1 MVVSTIYI
9 ARHGYRSNWLPEG
22 PYPDPLTGIDSDVP
36 LAEHGVQQ
44 ARELAHYLL
53 SLDNQP
59 EAVFA
64 SPFYRCLQTTQPIAK
79 LLEVPVYLERGIGE
93 WYRPD
98 RKPVIPVPAGY
109 EILSKYFPG
118 IISPEW
124 DSTLTP
130 SKKGETEQEMYIRFK
145 TFWPLFIEHVEKE
158 YPNVE
163 CILLVTHAASKIAL
177 GMSLLGYCNPRMP
190 LNENGDKIRSGSC
203 SLDKYEILRKSYD
216 TIDDVD
222 SQNQTALTY
231 VPFKDRKWVLTMNG
245 NTEFLSGGE
254 EMNWSFDCVAE
265 AGSDADIQRRQET
278 KKNGAPTP
286 EVDDQTEVETVYI
299 SVDIPSGNY
308 KERTEIAKSATL
320 QYSGLEA
327 DAPLFRIGNRLYEG
341 CWERLVGTELAF
353 PNAAHIHKKTA
364 GLLSSTNTSQTT
376 QGGQNTQLSTA
387 SDPDA
392 RMQEDDASVPDLVE
406 KDESHTGDKEEIQSE
421 KIYRI
426 KERIVLS
433 NVRPM

>member
-1 MVVSTIYI
+1 MVVNTIYI

-44 ARELAHYLL
+44 AKELAHYLL

-59 EAVFA
+59 EAAFT

-79 LLEVPVYLERGIGE
+79 LLEIPVYLERGIGE

-124 DSTLTP
+124 DSTLIP
-130 SKKGETEQEMYIRFK
+130 SEKGETEQEMYMRFK
-145 TFWPLFIEHVEKE
+145 TFWPLFIERVEKE

-177 GMSLLGYCNPRMP
+177 GMSLLGYDNPRMS

-203 SLDKYEILRKSYD
+203 SLDKYEILKKSYD
-216 TIDDVD
+216 TLDETDD
-222 SQNQTALTY
+222 QNQTSLTY
-231 VPFKDRKWVLTMNG
+231 IPFNDRKWVLTMNG

-254 EMNWSFDCVAE
+254 EMNWSFDCVVE
-265 AGSDADIQRRQET
+265 AGSDADIKRRQET
-278 KKNGAPTP
+278 KKNSSPIPKG
-286 EVDDQTEVETVYI
+286 EDQIETETVYI

-308 KERTEIAKSATL
+308 KERTDIAKNAIL
-320 QYSGLEA
+320 QYSGLET
-327 DAPLFRIGNRLYEG
+327 DAPLFRIGNKLYEG
-341 CWERLVGTELAF
+341 SWERLVGTELAF

-364 GLLSSTNTSQTT
+364 GLLSSAEDSETTNA
-376 QGGQNTQLSTA
+376 GQSKGLSTA
-387 SDPDA
+387 SDADTQK
-392 RMQEDDASVPDLVE
+392 QEDVGVPDSTNKSE
-406 KDESHTGDKEEIQSE
+406 DHAGDNEEVQPE

>member
-36 LAEHGVQQ
+36 LAEHGVNQ
-44 ARELAHYLL
+44 AKELAHYLL

-59 EAVFA
+59 EAVFT

-79 LLEVPVYLERGIGE
+79 LLEIPTYLERGIGE

-109 EILSKYFPG
+109 ETLSKFFPG
-118 IISPEW
+118 IINPEW
-124 DSTLTP
+124 ESTVIP
-130 SKKGETEQEMYIRFK
+130 NEKGETEEEMYKRCK
-145 TFWPLFIEHVEKE
+145 RFWPLFIQHVEKE

-163 CILLVTHAASKIAL
+163 CIILVTHAASKIAL
-177 GMSLLGYCNPRMP
+177 GMSLLGYDHPRMS

-203 SLDKYEILRKSYD
+203 SLDKYQVLRKSYGTMEESD
-216 TIDDVD
+216 NQD
-222 SQNQTALTY
+222 QTALTY
-231 VPFKDRKWVLTMNG
+231 IPFNDRKWVLTMNG

-265 AGSDADIQRRQET
+265 AGSDADIKKRQEA
-278 KKNGAPTP
+278 KKTSSPVPKMGEEP
-286 EVDDQTEVETVYI
+286 ELETVYI
-299 SVDIPSGNY
+299 SVDIPSGSY
-308 KERTEIAKSATL
+308 KEKTEIVKSAIL
-320 QYSGLEA
+320 QYSGLET
-327 DAPLFRIGNRLYEG
+327 DAPLFRIGDKLYEG
-341 CWERLVGTELAF
+341 SWERLVGTELAF

-364 GLLSSTNTSQTT
+364 SLLPSTEGSETTNDEQNIESSANDESDVQKQENNAEIPDTTN
-376 QGGQNTQLSTA
+376 
-387 SDPDA
+387 
-392 RMQEDDASVPDLVE
+392 EDDHRSAG
-406 KDESHTGDKEEIQSE
+406 KDEIQPE
-421 KIYRI
+421 RVYRI
-426 KERIVLS
+426 KDRIVLN

>member
-1 MVVSTIYI
+1 MVVNTIYI

-22 PYPDPLTGIDSDVP
+22 PYPDPPTGIDSDVP

-44 ARELAHYLL
+44 AKELAHYLL

-59 EAVFA
+59 EAAFA
-64 SPFYRCLQTTQPIAK
+64 SPFYRCLETVQPIAK
-79 LLEVPVYLERGIGE
+79 LLEIPVYLERGIGE

-109 EILSKYFPG
+109 EILSKFFPG
-118 IISPEW
+118 VISQEW

-130 SKKGETEQEMYIRFK
+130 NEKGETEQEMYMRFK
-145 TFWPLFIEHVEKE
+145 KFWPLFIERVEKE

-177 GMSLLGYCNPRMP
+177 GMSLLGYDNPRMS

-203 SLDKYEILRKSYD
+203 SLDKYEILKKSYD
-216 TIDDVD
+216 TIDETDD
-222 SQNQTALTY
+222 QTSFTY
-231 VPFKDRKWVLTMNG
+231 IPFSDRKWVLTMNG
-245 NTEFLSGGE
+245 NTEFLSSGE
-254 EMNWSFDCVAE
+254 EMNWNFDCVAE
-265 AGSDADIQRRQET
+265 AGSDADIKKRQMT
-278 KKNGAPTP
+278 KKTSSPIP
-286 EVDDQTEVETVYI
+286 EADDQTEVETVYI

-308 KERTEIAKSATL
+308 KEKTEIAKSAIL
-320 QYSGLEA
+320 QYSGLET

-341 CWERLVGTELAF
+341 SWERLVGTELAF
-353 PNAAHIHKKTA
+353 PNAAHVHKKTA
-364 GLLSSTNTSQTT
+364 GLLSPTEENETTNAGQSKGSSTANDPNIQIQEEDVGLPDSTNTSR
-376 QGGQNTQLSTA
+376 
-387 SDPDA
+387 D
-392 RMQEDDASVPDLVE
+392 
-406 KDESHTGDKEEIQSE
+406 HTGDKEEVQSE

>member
-1 MVVSTIYI
+1 MVVNTIYI

-36 LAEHGVQQ
+36 LAEHGVHQ
-44 ARELAHYLL
+44 AKELAHYLL

-59 EAVFA
+59 EAVFT
-64 SPFYRCLQTTQPIAK
+64 SPFYRCLQTTQPVAK
-79 LLEVPVYLERGIGE
+79 LLEIPVYLERGIGE

-109 EILSKYFPG
+109 EILSRFFPG
-118 IISPEW
+118 IISSEW
-124 DSTLTP
+124 ESTLIP
-130 SKKGETEQEMYIRFK
+130 CEKGETEQEMYARCK

-177 GMSLLGYCNPRMP
+177 GMSLLGFANPRMS
-190 LNENGDKIRSGSC
+190 LDENGNIIRSGSC
-203 SLDKYEILRKSYD
+203 SLDKYEVLRKSYD
-216 TIDDVD
+216 ITEEVD
-222 SQNQTALTY
+222 NQDQTALSY
-231 VPFKDRKWVLTMNG
+231 IPFGNRKWVLTMNG

-254 EMNWSFDCVAE
+254 EMNWSFDCVVE
-265 AGSDADIQRRQET
+265 AGSDADIKSRQET
-278 KKNGAPTP
+278 KKTSSPVP
-286 EVDDQTEVETVYI
+286 EMGENPELETVYI
-299 SVDIPSGNY
+299 SVDIPSGSY
-308 KERTEIAKSATL
+308 KEKTEIANSAIL
-320 QYSGLEA
+320 QYSGL
-327 DAPLFRIGNRLYEG
+327 DTDSPLFRIGDKLYEG
-341 CWERLVGTELAF
+341 SWERLVGTELAF

-364 GLLSSTNTSQTT
+364 SLLTSTEGSKPITT
-376 QGGQNTQLSTA
+376 DQNTELSA
-387 SDPDA
+387 NNDSDAPKQENNDILPNSNN
-392 RMQEDDASVPDLVE
+392 EDDNHLE
-406 KDESHTGDKEEIQSE
+406 GKEEIQPE